1 MTDRSIFFD
10 LLAIADP
17 EQRAAYLER
26 ECAGNPALRSEV
38 ESLVRAHEEVGAFM
52 ERPAG
57 VLTTAANYPL
67 VTARPGTMVGPY
79 KIMEQIGEGG
89 WGWFS
94 LPNSKRRF
102 GAKWL

>member
-1 MTDRSIFFD
+1 MTERSIFFD

-17 EQRAAYLER
+17 DERAAHLDR

-38 ESLVRAHEEVGAFM
+38 ESLLRAHEEVGAFM
-52 ERPAG
+52 ERPAEI
-57 VLTTAANYPL
+57 LTTTANYPP
-67 VTARPGTMVGPY
+67 VTTRPSTMIGPY

-89 WGWFS
+89 MGLVLWR
-94 LPNSKRRF
+94 NSKRPF